1 MTLVTLQRRLK
12 ALESRVAQLQDELR
26 SVRSTKDKDWRRT
39 IGAFTDDEGLKEIL
53 QEALRTR
60 EADRNKSRSKASA
73 KRGPK
78 R

>member
-1 MTLVTLQRRLK
+1 MTIVALERRVK

-26 SVRSTKDKDWRRT
+26 SVHRVKKKDWRRT

-53 QEALRTR
+53 QEALRLR
-60 EADRNKSRSKASA
+60 EADRKKARSKGAA
-73 KRGPK
+73 KRGPM